1 MTVNTGVK
9 GTLAK
14 LLATEDLIIEHRQCE
29 TAAFDVQRRVLTLPV
44 WDRASENVYD
54 LLVSH
59 EVGHALY
66 TPTEWQKFKCP
77 QSFVNVTE
85 DARIEKLMKRR
96 YQGLPKTFFKGYQ
109 ELNDEDFFCVG
120 DKIAEIN
127 LIDRIN
133 LHFKIGNYRNVPFT
147 PEEQAFV
154 RATEIAETFEQ
165 AVAVAEDVYAF
176 MKQQQEEKEK
186 QKIDIKPEQQE
197 DGQVQGE
204 TVPTESSSDS
214 ENSVDESDDVDSKF
228 DQDYEDVD
236 LEDESNEGGNDPLEA
251 NTDKALTERLK
262 DLINNEKYQHE
273 TEYVEIPVVNEDQL
287 VVGWKKIVEQ
297 SELNFTTEEQP
308 EWIVADIE
316 KSAVDF
322 KEFQKKS
329 QKEVNFLVK
338 EFECRKAADAYAR
351 TSSARTGVL
360 DTGKLHTYKYNDDIF
375 KRINVV
381 PDGKN
386 HGMIFILD
394 WSGSM
399 SNCLMDTVKQVLQ
412 LAWFCRK
419 VNIPFKVLA
428 FSYAWSAFNYIE
440 GSMNDRFDR
449 VAGNIAFGSGFSL
462 LEMLSSECTTKEFNR
477 QALCLWRNAGAV
489 SSNTATWGR
498 FYSFNTTPGLSL
510 SGTPLIE
517 TIAALHSII
526 PGFVKRHALQ
536 KCSVTILTDGESSPA
551 SIFSQSDYLGGRVYE
566 NMFGRRAQLRDRKT
580 GKIYRKME
588 NPLEQVN
595 IFLENLKDRFPQV
608 SLLGFRLCA
617 PRDVRNYLW
626 NCHYMKYMTEDV
638 NAVHSKF
645 KKEKFYEIKNSP
657 YDALYVL
664 PANTQDT
671 GDELDKLTEEATT
684 SQIRTAFKKMNK
696 GKSANKRMLNSFART
711 VA

>member
-133 LHFKIGNYRNVPFT
+133 LHFKIGNYRNIPFT
-147 PEEQAFV
+147 SEEQAFV
-154 RATEIAETFEQ
+154 KATEIAETFEQ
-165 AVAVAEDVYAF
+165 AVAVAEEVYAF

-186 QKIDIKPEQQE
+186 QKIDIKPEKQE

-204 TVPTESSSDS
+204 TVPTESSSDFD
-214 ENSVDESDDVDSKF
+214 SVDESDDVESKF

-236 LEDESNEGGNDPLEA
+236 LEDETNEGGNDPLEA

-273 TEYVEIPVVNEDQL
+273 TEYVEIPVVNEDEL

-297 SELNFTTEEQP
+297 SELNFTREDQP
-308 EWIVADIE
+308 EWIVADID
-316 KSAVDF
+316 KSVVDF

-428 FSYAWSAFNYIE
+428 FSYAWSSFNHIE

-517 TIAALHSII
+517 TIAALHSVI

-626 NCHYMKYMTEDV
+626 NCHYMKYMNEDV

-664 PANTQDT
+664 PANTQET
-671 GDELDKLTEEATT
+671 GDELDKLDEEATT

>member
-29 TAAFDVQRRVLTLPV
+29 TAAFDVQRRVLTLPI

-66 TPTEWQKFKCP
+66 TPTDWQKFKCP

-96 YQGLPKTFFKGYQ
+96 YQGLPKTFYKGYQ

-147 PEEQAFV
+147 PEEGAFV
-154 RATEIAETFEQ
+154 RAVEIAETFEQ
-165 AVAVAEDVYAF
+165 AVAVAEEIYAF
-176 MKQQQEEKEK
+176 MKEQHEQQQEKVA
-186 QKIDIKPEQQE
+186 DIKPEQQ
-197 DGQVQGE
+197 DQGQVQGD
-204 TVPTESSSDS
+204 TTPTESNTDFDFD
-214 ENSVDESDDVDSKF
+214 DESDVESKF

-236 LEDESNEGGNDPLEA
+236 LDVEEESNEGGKDPLEA

-262 DLINNEKYQHE
+262 DLINKEKYQHE

-287 VVGWKKIVEQ
+287 VVPWTKVVAQ
-297 SELNFTTEEQP
+297 SELNFNAEDMP
-308 EWIVADIE
+308 EWIAADIE
-316 KSAVDF
+316 KSATDF

-329 QKEVNFLVK
+329 QQEVNFLVK
-338 EFECRKAADAYAR
+338 EFECRKAADSYAR
-351 TSSARTGVL
+351 TGTARTGVL
-360 DTGKLHTYKYNDDIF
+360 DTSKLHTYRYNEDIF

-428 FSYAWSAFNYIE
+428 FTYAWNAFNDTGDLRE
-440 GSMNDRFDR
+440 RFPR
-449 VAGNIAFGSGFSL
+449 EVGRIAFGSGFCL

-477 QALCLWRNAGAV
+477 QALCLWRNAGSV
-489 SSNTATWGR
+489 SSNPSTWGR
-498 FYSFNTTPGLSL
+498 FYSFGTTPGLSL

-526 PGFVKRHALQ
+526 PDFVKRHALQ

-551 SIFSQSDYLGGRVYE
+551 SVFSQSDYLGGRVYE
-566 NMFGRRAQLRDRKT
+566 NMYGRRAQLRDRKT

-595 IFLENLKDRFPQV
+595 IFLENLKDVFPQV

-626 NCHYMKYMTEDV
+626 NCHYMKYINQDV
-638 NAVHSKF
+638 NAVHAKF
-645 KKEKFYEIKNSP
+645 KKEKFFQIDDSP
-657 YDALYVL
+657 YDVLYVL
-664 PANTQDT
+664 PSTAQET
-671 GDELDKLTEEATT
+671 GDELDKLGEQATT

-696 GKSANKRMLNSFART
+696 GKSANKRMLNSFAKT

>member
-165 AVAVAEDVYAF
+165 AVAVAEEVYAF

-399 SNCLMDTVKQVLQ
+399 SNCLMDTVKQVLP

-551 SIFSQSDYLGGRVYE
+551 SIFSQSDYLGGRVYVH
-566 NMFGRRAQLRDRKT
+566 NSVTARLVRSIARWRTLLSRSTSSLRTSRIGSLRSHSLGSVSVLLVTFVTIFG
-580 GKIYRKME
+580 
-588 NPLEQVN
+588 
-595 IFLENLKDRFPQV
+595 
-608 SLLGFRLCA
+608 
-617 PRDVRNYLW
+617 
-626 NCHYMKYMTEDV
+626 
-638 NAVHSKF
+638 
-645 KKEKFYEIKNSP
+645 
-657 YDALYVL
+657 
-664 PANTQDT
+664 
-671 GDELDKLTEEATT
+671 
-684 SQIRTAFKKMNK
+684 
-696 GKSANKRMLNSFART
+696 T
-711 VA
+711 VTI

>member
-165 AVAVAEDVYAF
+165 AVAVAEEVYAF

-186 QKIDIKPEQQE
+186 QKIDIKPEQQDQGE
-197 DGQVQGE
+197 VQGE
-204 TVPTESSSDS
+204 TVPTESSSDFD
-214 ENSVDESDDVDSKF
+214 SVDESDDVESKF

-297 SELNFTTEEQP
+297 SELNFTREDQP
-308 EWIVADIE
+308 EWIVADID

-428 FSYAWSAFNYIE
+428 FSYAWSAFNHME

-517 TIAALHSII
+517 TIAALHSVI

>member
-14 LLATEDLIIEHRQCE
+14 LLETEDLIIEHRQCE

-165 AVAVAEDVYAF
+165 AVAVAEEVYAF

-186 QKIDIKPEQQE
+186 QKIDIKPEQQDQGE
-197 DGQVQGE
+197 VQGE
-204 TVPTESSSDS
+204 TVPTESSSDFD
-214 ENSVDESDDVDSKF
+214 SVDESDDVESKF

-273 TEYVEIPVVNEDQL
+273 TEYVEIPVVSEDQL

-297 SELNFTTEEQP
+297 SELNFTREDQP
-308 EWIVADIE
+308 EWIVADID

-428 FSYAWSAFNYIE
+428 FSYAWSAFNHME

-517 TIAALHSII
+517 TIAALHSVI

>member
-165 AVAVAEDVYAF
+165 AVAVAEEVYAF

-186 QKIDIKPEQQE
+186 QKIDIKPEQQDQGE
-197 DGQVQGE
+197 VQGE
-204 TVPTESSSDS
+204 TVPTESSSDFD
-214 ENSVDESDDVDSKF
+214 SVDESDDVESKF

-297 SELNFTTEEQP
+297 SELNFTREDQP
-308 EWIVADIE
+308 EWIVADID
-316 KSAVDF
+316 KSEVDF

-428 FSYAWSAFNYIE
+428 FSYAWSAFNHME

-449 VAGNIAFGSGFSL
+449 IAGNIAFGSGFSL

-489 SSNTATWGR
+489 SSNPSTWGR
-498 FYSFNTTPGLSL
+498 FYAFNTTPGLSL

-517 TIAALHSII
+517 TIAALHSVI

-617 PRDVRNYLW
+617 SRDVRNYLW

>member
-165 AVAVAEDVYAF
+165 AVAVAEEVYAF

-214 ENSVDESDDVDSKF
+214 ENSEEESDDAESKF

-236 LEDESNEGGNDPLEA
+236 LEIENNAGGNDPLEA

-262 DLINNEKYQHE
+262 DLINNEKYQHD
-273 TEYVEIPVVNEDQL
+273 TEYIEIPVVNEDQL

-297 SELNFTTEEQP
+297 SELNFTREDQP
-308 EWIVADIE
+308 EWIVADID

-329 QKEVNFLVK
+329 QQEVNFLVK

-360 DTGKLHTYKYNDDIF
+360 DTAKLHTYKYNDDIF

-412 LAWFCRK
+412 LTWFCRK

-428 FSYAWSAFNYIE
+428 FSYAWGAFNQMD

-449 VAGNIAFGSGFSL
+449 VAGRIAFGSGFSL

-498 FYSFNTTPGLSL
+498 FYSFNTTPGMSL

-566 NMFGRRAQLRDRKT
+566 NMYGRRAQLRDRKT

-595 IFLENLKDRFPQV
+595 IFLENLKDVFPQV

-626 NCHYMKYMTEDV
+626 NCHYMKYMNEDV

-664 PANTQDT
+664 PANTQET
-671 GDELDKLTEEATT
+671 GDELEKLDEEATT

>member
-165 AVAVAEDVYAF
+165 AVAVAEEVYAF

-186 QKIDIKPEQQE
+186 QKIDIKPEQQDQGE
-197 DGQVQGE
+197 VQGE
-204 TVPTESSSDS
+204 TVPTESSSDFD
-214 ENSVDESDDVDSKF
+214 SVDESDDVESKF

-273 TEYVEIPVVNEDQL
+273 TEYVEIPVVSEDQL

-297 SELNFTTEEQP
+297 SELNFTREDQP
-308 EWIVADIE
+308 EWIVADID

-428 FSYAWSAFNYIE
+428 FSYAWSAFNHME

-517 TIAALHSII
+517 TIAALHSVI

>member
-165 AVAVAEDVYAF
+165 AVAVAEEVYAF

-186 QKIDIKPEQQE
+186 QKIDIKPEQQDQGE
-197 DGQVQGE
+197 VQGE
-204 TVPTESSSDS
+204 TVPTESSSDFD
-214 ENSVDESDDVDSKF
+214 SVDESDDVESKF

-273 TEYVEIPVVNEDQL
+273 TEYVEIPVVSEDQL

-297 SELNFTTEEQP
+297 SELNFTREDQP
-308 EWIVADIE
+308 EWIVADID

-428 FSYAWSAFNYIE
+428 FSYAWSAFNHME

-517 TIAALHSII
+517 SIAELHSVI

-536 KCSVTILTDGESSPA
+536 
-551 SIFSQSDYLGGRVYE
+551 
-566 NMFGRRAQLRDRKT
+566 
-580 GKIYRKME
+580 
-588 NPLEQVN
+588 
-595 IFLENLKDRFPQV
+595 
-608 SLLGFRLCA
+608 
-617 PRDVRNYLW
+617 
-626 NCHYMKYMTEDV
+626 
-638 NAVHSKF
+638 
-645 KKEKFYEIKNSP
+645 
-657 YDALYVL
+657 
-664 PANTQDT
+664 
-671 GDELDKLTEEATT
+671 
-684 SQIRTAFKKMNK
+684 
-696 GKSANKRMLNSFART
+696 
-711 VA
+711 

>member
-165 AVAVAEDVYAF
+165 AVAVAEEVYAF

-214 ENSVDESDDVDSKF
+214 ENSVDESDDVESKF

>member
-154 RATEIAETFEQ
+154 RATEVAETFEQ
-165 AVAVAEDVYAF
+165 AVAVAEEVYAF

-204 TVPTESSSDS
+204 TVPTESSSDFD
-214 ENSVDESDDVDSKF
+214 SVDESDDVESKF

-297 SELNFTTEEQP
+297 SELNFTKEDQP
-308 EWIVADIE
+308 EWIVADID

-428 FSYAWSAFNYIE
+428 FSYAWSAFNHIE

-462 LEMLSSECTTKEFNR
+462 LEMLSSESTTKEFNR

-517 TIAALHSII
+517 TIAALHSIL

-638 NAVHSKF
+638 HAVHSKF

-664 PANTQDT
+664 PANTQET
-671 GDELDKLTEEATT
+671 GGELDKLDEEATT
-684 SQIRTAFKKMNK
+684 SQIRSAFKKMNK

>member
-165 AVAVAEDVYAF
+165 AVAVAEEVYAF

-428 FSYAWSAFNYIE
+428 FSYAWSAFNHIE

>member
-165 AVAVAEDVYAF
+165 AVAVAEEVYAF

-186 QKIDIKPEQQE
+186 QKIDIKPEQQDQGE
-197 DGQVQGE
+197 VQGE
-204 TVPTESSSDS
+204 TVPTESSSDFD
-214 ENSVDESDDVDSKF
+214 SVDESDDVESKF

-273 TEYVEIPVVNEDQL
+273 TEYVEIPVVSEDQL

-297 SELNFTTEEQP
+297 SELNFTGEDQP
-308 EWIVADIE
+308 EWIVADID

-428 FSYAWSAFNYIE
+428 FSYAWSAFNHME

-517 TIAALHSII
+517 TIAALHSVI

>member
-133 LHFKIGNYRNVPFT
+133 LHFKIGNYRNIPFT
-147 PEEQAFV
+147 SEEQAFV
-154 RATEIAETFEQ
+154 KATEIAETFEQ
-165 AVAVAEDVYAF
+165 AVAVAEEVYAF

-186 QKIDIKPEQQE
+186 QKIDIKPEKQE

-204 TVPTESSSDS
+204 TVPTESSSDFD
-214 ENSVDESDDVDSKF
+214 SVDESDDVESKF

-236 LEDESNEGGNDPLEA
+236 LEDETNEGGNDPLEA

-273 TEYVEIPVVNEDQL
+273 TEYVEIPVVNEDEL

-297 SELNFTTEEQP
+297 SELNFTREDQP
-308 EWIVADIE
+308 EWIVADID
-316 KSAVDF
+316 KSVVDF

-428 FSYAWSAFNYIE
+428 FSYAWSAFNHME

-517 TIAALHSII
+517 TIAALHSVI

-626 NCHYMKYMTEDV
+626 NCHYMKYMNEDV

-664 PANTQDT
+664 PANTQET
-671 GDELDKLTEEATT
+671 GDELDKLDEEATT

>member
-29 TAAFDVQRRVLTLPV
+29 TAAFDVQRRVLTLPI

-133 LHFKIGNYRNVPFT
+133 LHFKIGNYRNIPFT
-147 PEEQAFV
+147 PDEQAFV

-165 AVAVAEDVYAF
+165 AVAVAEEVYAF

-186 QKIDIKPEQQE
+186 QKIDIKPDQQE
-197 DGQVQGE
+197 QGGAQGE
-204 TVPTESSSDS
+204 TVPTESSSDFD
-214 ENSVDESDDVDSKF
+214 SVDESDDVESKF

-297 SELNFTTEEQP
+297 SELNFTREDQP
-308 EWIVADIE
+308 EWIVADID
-316 KSAVDF
+316 KSVVDF

-412 LAWFCRK
+412 LTWFCRK

-428 FSYAWSAFNYIE
+428 FSYAWSAFNHME

-517 TIAALHSII
+517 TIAALHSVI

>member
-165 AVAVAEDVYAF
+165 AVAVAEEVYAF

>member
-165 AVAVAEDVYAF
+165 AVAVAEEVYAF

-297 SELNFTTEEQP
+297 SELNFSTEEQP

>member
-133 LHFKIGNYRNVPFT
+133 LHFKIGNYRNIPFT
-147 PEEQAFV
+147 SEEQAFV
-154 RATEIAETFEQ
+154 KATEIAETFEQ
-165 AVAVAEDVYAF
+165 AVAVAEEVYAF

-186 QKIDIKPEQQE
+186 QKIDIKPEKQE

-204 TVPTESSSDS
+204 TVPTESSSDFD
-214 ENSVDESDDVDSKF
+214 SVDESDDVESKF

-236 LEDESNEGGNDPLEA
+236 LEDETNEGGNDPLEA

-273 TEYVEIPVVNEDQL
+273 TEYVEIPVVNEDEL

-297 SELNFTTEEQP
+297 SELNFTREDQP
-308 EWIVADIE
+308 EWIVADID
-316 KSAVDF
+316 KSVVDF

-428 FSYAWSAFNYIE
+428 FSYAWSAFNHME

-517 TIAALHSII
+517 TIAALHSVI

-626 NCHYMKYMTEDV
+626 NCHYMKYINEDV

-664 PANTQDT
+664 PANTQET
-671 GDELDKLTEEATT
+671 GDELDKLDEEATT